1 MGVANKIKMASLL
14 RCVSRLTRL
23 QTRHFSLTAARRDEY
38 DIKDDADF
46 KKRVLE
52 NKKPVVVDFHAVWC
66 GPCRDL
72 APKLSKIVNSRD
84 NKVDLA
90 KVNIDQHQELAL
102 TYGVAAVPTVL
113 LVRDGEMVTSFLGL
127 ISDQEIEDF
136 VPKG

>member
-1 MGVANKIKMASLL
+1 MFI
-14 RCVSRLTRL
+14 T
-23 QTRHFSLTAARRDEY
+23 ARRDEY

-90 KVNIDQHQELAL
+90 KVNIDHHQELAVN
-102 TYGVAAVPTVL
+102 YGVAAVPTVML
-113 LVRDGEMVTSFLGL
+113 MKDGKMITSFLGL
-127 ISDQEIEDF
+127 ISDKEIEDF
-136 VPKG
+136 VPKE